1 MNTKENLV
9 KLARLIDERE
19 HEMDADDLSLFNGQ
33 CGMALYYF
41 YMGTYLED
49 ARLLRKG
56 RGLLEK
62 LSDRIAGGE
71 MHFRIFHAFSYGL
84 AGLAYTFWHLREEG
98 FIGDEDAIAF
108 DGIEQMLVDCCR
120 SDFSRNI
127 SDNLHGPMGVV
138 YYLNRTIGN
147 PASRKAIE
155 EIVGM
160 YHEHAVKDD
169 YGLRIKNMIV
179 KETHEKE
186 YNMSLSHGL
195 SGNLSIL
202 ADACAKG
209 LEVPLMEEI
218 MKGGVRYIHHTEV
231 SETEPGVTNSFF
243 PSYLSEHEGFSI
255 EANKGHY
262 KTRLAWCYG
271 DLNMSFLF
279 FRLARI
285 YGRQDY
291 YDKAVAIAR
300 NTLHRKTRNEAQ
312 VADIY
317 FCHGSAG
324 LAYLYLRIYEITGE
338 DCFRQQSEHWYAMTD
353 ERLDSSI
360 AQFTADSPFS
370 LLEGYPGVALTY
382 LSRMLGKGLAWSD
395 IFFLNF

>member
-1 MNTKENLV
+1 MNTKDNLL

-19 HEMDADDLSLFNGQ
+19 HEIDPGDFSLYNGQ
-33 CGMALYYF
+33 CGMILYYF
-41 YMGTYLED
+41 YMGTYLQDE
-49 ARLLRKG
+49 RLLGKG
-56 RGLLEK
+56 RSLLEK
-62 LSDRIAGGE
+62 VSGCLADGKIL
-71 MHFRIFHAFSYGL
+71 FRIFHAFSYGL
-84 AGLAYTFWHLREEG
+84 SGLAYTFWHLREEG
-98 FIGDEDAIAF
+98 FIGEEESMAF
-108 DGIEQMLVDCCR
+108 DGIEQMLVDCCKN
-120 SDFSRNI
+120 DFSRNI
-127 SDNLHGPMGVV
+127 SDNLHGPMGVM
-138 YYLNRTIGN
+138 YYLNRAAGS

-155 EIVGM
+155 EIAGM
-160 YHEHAVKDD
+160 YYEYAVKDD
-169 YGLRIKNMIV
+169 LGLRVKNMIV

-202 ADACAKG
+202 ADARAKG
-209 LEVPLMEEI
+209 LSVPLVEEI
-218 MKGGVRYIHHTEV
+218 IEGGLRYIHHTER
-231 SETEPGVTNSFF
+231 SETEPGITNSFF

-262 KTRLAWCYG
+262 NTRLAWCYG

-291 YDKAVAIAR
+291 YDKAAAIAR

-338 DCFRQQSEHWYAMTD
+338 ECFRQQSEHWYAMTD

-360 AQFTADSPFS
+360 GQFTADSPFS
-370 LLEGYPGVALTY
+370 LLEGYPGVALAY
-382 LSRMLGKGLAWSD
+382 LSRMLGKGLGWSD